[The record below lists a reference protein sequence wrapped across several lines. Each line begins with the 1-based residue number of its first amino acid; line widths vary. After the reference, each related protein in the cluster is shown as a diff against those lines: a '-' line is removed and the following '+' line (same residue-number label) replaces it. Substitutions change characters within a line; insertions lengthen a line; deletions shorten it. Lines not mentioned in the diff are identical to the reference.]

1 MANEFHLEK
10 LTENVKSWN
19 QWREANPDVIP
30 DLRYAEFT
38 LGQKQFGLI
47 NGGPVNLNS
56 ALLFKADLKH
66 ATLVEADL
74 SDAELVEA
82 DLASA
87 SLNFADLRRANLTD
101 AILTGADLSGVKLDE
116 AVIIGADLSAARNL
130 TQEQLEVAVGDAATL
145 LPGGLVAPETW
156 RMVTYQSGDDFGEN
170 WDAGDHADL
179 FISADEDVDLYA
191 VLGVS
196 RGETTQNIRAV
207 YRVKAKAAH
216 PDLNPDH
223 PGAVKE
229 FHRLTQA
236 YAILRDA
243 KRRKRYDKGEIGP
256 DGEETAAYLYAQRH
270 AALVRQLWRYAAIGL
285 VATVLV
291 GAGITVM
298 LAHLLQQAG
307 KTPVASQPGI
317 ERPAEIAKES
327 GTLSQPAPALPAP
340 EPEQAVAE
348 PPPVAQSQTADAPP
362 APAHEETPP
371 PASDAAASPPA
382 AQEPPAQNAA
392 AEPEPRAETATAST
406 PEPKSDEPAAG
417 APEVPA
423 PPPAAAQAATPEP
436 EKAAEPEDDTPRALP
451 EPVPAASPGNSSETG
466 TKPGEQHAARQP
478 ETQPQSPAPEK
489 KAAAPENAG
498 EPRNFVCPPNAAAVK
513 KLPRSQRALIA
524 SKCPPKAAPD
534 AAPSAAA
541 QSDTPAPKA
550 DHAETPAPAQS
561 EPPKPAQPQPGANS
575 VSDIMTGGI

>member
-1 MANEFHLEK
+1 
-10 LTENVKSWN
+10 
-19 QWREANPDVIP
+19 
-30 DLRYAEFT
+30 
-38 LGQKQFGLI
+38 
-47 NGGPVNLNS
+47 
-56 ALLFKADLKH
+56 LKH

-74 SDAELVEA
+74 SNAELVEA

-156 RMVTYQSGDDFGEN
+156 RMVTYQASDDFGAE

-196 RGETTQNIRAV
+196 RNETTQNIRAV

-216 PDLNPDH
+216 PDLNPNE
-223 PGAVKE
+223 PTAGRE

-256 DGEETAAYLYAQRH
+256 DGEETSAYLYAQRH

-307 KTPVASQPGI
+307 KPPVASQPGI

-327 GTLSQPAPALPAP
+327 DTLPEPAAP
-340 EPEQAVAE
+340 EPVQAVAE

-362 APAHEETPP
+362 APAQEETPA
-371 PASDAAASPPA
+371 PASDATANPPA

-406 PEPKSDEPAAG
+406 PEPKSDEPAAA
-417 APEVPA
+417 APEVL
-423 PPPAAAQAATPEP
+423 
-436 EKAAEPEDDTPRALP
+436 RR
-451 EPVPAASPGNSSETG
+451 
-466 TKPGEQHAARQP
+466 RQP
-478 ETQPQSPAPEK
+478 
-489 KAAAPENAG
+489 
-498 EPRNFVCPPNAAAVK
+498 
-513 KLPRSQRALIA
+513 
-524 SKCPPKAAPD
+524 
-534 AAPSAAA
+534 
-541 QSDTPAPKA
+541 
-550 DHAETPAPAQS
+550 
-561 EPPKPAQPQPGANS
+561 PPKPSRNRIRRLSLKTIPRVPFQKRCPPPRRATPPKPKPSRGNSMRPGSLRRSPNHLRQMKKPRPRQKPANRE
-575 VSDIMTGGI
+575 ILYALPMRRR